1 LGFKPTEA
9 VVTNKL
15 DFDINLKIG
24 LKMPRDLYRT
34 RLRDR
39 AEYMISAGLIEE
51 VQDILSKTGNS
62 SLPCLNQIGYKEVCS
77 YLKGEIKN
85 KDELVERIFLSHW
98 TYARKQIKWLKKD
111 KTIVWF
117 DVSEKSPDTLV
128 EEVLTLVQSTLENC

>member
-1 LGFKPTEA
+1 
-9 VVTNKL
+9 V
-15 DFDINLKIG
+15 
-24 LKMPRDLYRT
+24 
-34 RLRDR
+34 
-39 AEYMISAGLIEE
+39 EYMISAGLIEE